1 MMFEEKLHWEQI
13 HKTAVKGVDKM
24 IKITPAKMDNAI
36 EVEVQGKVEKEDLNL
51 FEEFFTMKKQEYNK
65 VNILLLLD
73 KMEGMSLKCV
83 LEDLKMV
90 QHLKY
95 IQKLAIVSDKKWIEI
110 GVKLE
115 RLLPETNVEHFIP
128 ENKVQAQHWLGE

>member
-1 MMFEEKLHWEQI
+1 
-13 HKTAVKGVDKM
+13 M
-24 IKITPAKMDNAI
+24 IKITPAKVDNAI
-36 EVEVQGKVEKEDLNL
+36 EIEVQGKVEEEDLNH
-51 FEEFFTMKKQEYNK
+51 FEEFFMLKRQEYNK

-73 KMEGMSLKCV
+73 KMEGMTLKGV
-83 LEDLKMV
+83 LEDLKMI

-115 RLLPETNVEHFIP
+115 NLLPETKVEHFTP
-128 ENKVQAQHWLGE
+128 DNKAQAQQWLGK

>member
-1 MMFEEKLHWEQI
+1 
-13 HKTAVKGVDKM
+13 M

-73 KMEGMSLKCV
+73 KMEGMSLKGV